1 MEPTRPQPQHPSSFT
16 AHEASACH
24 MFECHKRYQ
33 MPARETK
40 IYCAL
45 WVILGQVH
53 QFLEEPSAGRFFIL
67 PSPSGYR
74 KSQALRSWQSVDDSH
89 QCICLQY
96 HLVSLS
102 YDLVALSALIME
114 FMQMRYVH
122 SKWLSLLRLWRPGI
136 WQLNIGMRFAVE

>member
-1 MEPTRPQPQHPSSFT
+1 MSHVCRSQEISD
-16 AHEASACH
+16 ASQGN
-24 MFECHKRYQ
+24 KDLLR
-33 MPARETK
+33 
-40 IYCAL
+40 AL
-45 WVILGQVH
+45 SHHGQVH
-53 QFLEEPSAGRFFIL
+53 QFLEKPSAGRFFIL
-67 PSPSGYR
+67 LSPSGYK
-74 KSQALRSWQSVDDSH
+74 KSQALRSWQSVADSH